1 MPEIEEDILERIDAL
16 ALNITENRQKGL
28 LVLYYP
34 EEDGEVVIDDISD
47 IDDELR
53 RCFGASKVDE
63 IDILIHTNGG
73 SPDAAYRIVQH
84 IRSIANNVYILV
96 PFHAYSAGTLI
107 CFGTDKI
114 LLGTFAALSPID
126 IKLKTE
132 NDNSDEIEE
141 NDNDD
146 EIELIA
152 IDKYIEFVKY
162 CKKIIEDAGMK
173 TNLEDALL
181 VEMVKQIG
189 AINIGSFFR
198 ERELTKYYAEILLSD
213 YMLKDIPDK
222 EKIIDYIIEMMVF
235 KFPSHEFEIDYNIAK
250 RLKLVVENMPID
262 LSDKTKSLIKLL
274 EEAMENGLICRY
286 MGNRYRLPFFRLYN
300 IREE

>member
-1 MPEIEEDILERIDAL
+1 MPEEDILEIIDRSAL
-16 ALNITENRQKGL
+16 SITENRQKGL
-28 LVLYYP
+28 FVLYYP
-34 EEDGEVVIDDISD
+34 EEDGDVDIDDISD
-47 IDDELR
+47 IDNELR
-53 RCFGASKVDE
+53 RCFGTSTVDE

-73 SPDAAYRIVQH
+73 SPDAAYRIIQH
-84 IRSIANNVYILV
+84 IRSIASNISILV

-126 IKLKTE
+126 ITITTE
-132 NDNSDEIEE
+132 NDNE
-141 NDNDD
+141 DD
-146 EIELIA
+146 IELIA

-222 EKIIDYIIEMMVF
+222 EKTIDHIIEMMVF

-250 RLKLVVENMPID
+250 RLKLAVENMTID

-274 EEAMENGLICRY
+274 EEAMGNGLICRY
-286 MGNRYRLPFFRLYN
+286 MGDGYRLPFFRLYN